1 MGLSVSTE
9 QDIQYTIQK
18 QSNANKL
25 YGINSVY
32 IGDYIA
38 AATENYTYTNGTPTT
53 VSIPDWCT
61 NISVILIGGGGG
73 GGYGQS
79 GGGGGGGGGAALAS
93 KAISVSPGTSPGTTT
108 CSITVGAGGAGGS
121 NQDAATAGG
130 YTRLTLNNPSITL
143 AAGGGTRGANGGNGG
158 NGGDGGVVSGSLDY
172 MNYIQKSVNGTDGS
186 SRLLI
191 NIGGTGGGRTTL
203 NGDDVP
209 VYCAD
214 FIASG
219 GVGGSGNG
227 SNPTTGFGG
236 GGGGGGN
243 TKSGGNGANGYA
255 RIYFYL

>member
-1 MGLSVSTE
+1 MGLNASNA
-9 QDIQYTIQK
+9 QDIQYTIEK

-93 KAISVSPGTSPGTTT
+93 KAISVSPGTTY
-108 CSITVGAGGAGGS
+108 SITVGAGGAGGS

-130 YTRLTLNNPSITL
+130 YTRLALNNPSITL

-172 MNYIQKSVNGTDGS
+172 MNYIQKSVNGTVGS
-186 SRLLI
+186 DRLI
-191 NIGGTGGGRTTL
+191 NNGGTGGGRITL
-203 NGDDVP
+203 NGGDVP
-209 VYCAD
+209 EYCAD

-219 GVGGSGNG
+219 GGGGSGNG

-243 TKSGGNGANGYA
+243 TKSGGNGDNGYA